1 MKKIMFFVAATLAL
15 AAVGCSKNDNAP
27 EEVKYVSE
35 LKLVFEGD
43 TRIGYTHDPSSGL
56 SFEWEEGDM
65 IKVYEE
71 DAVDYDFK
79 QLSYNASLGS
89 FVPLDESDKLEV
101 GKKYIAMSKT
111 LGSKTADGLL
121 WGKLSNTNTTFDDLP
136 MITDVFTAT
145 DETTIAT
152 MHHILGVIEIPV
164 KAAAEGT
171 TLNLIEVNL
180 YGSSNKISGDY
191 TVTVAAPYTI
201 IPVGGYN
208 NMSIK
213 NLSKPLST
221 STATSV
227 FIPVFPCSDETI
239 QIDYETTT
247 NANGFISAITSHT
260 LTVERGKI
268 TKISEQVLQ

>member
-1 MKKIMFFVAATLAL
+1 MKKIMFFIAATVVL
-15 AAVGCSKNDNAP
+15 AAIGCSKDDNAHK
-27 EEVKYVSE
+27 EVKYVSE

-89 FVPLDESDKLEV
+89 FVPIDEDDKLEV
-101 GKKYIAMSKT
+101 GKKYIAMST
-111 LGSKTADGLL
+111 SLGSKTADGLL
-121 WGKLSNTNTTFDDLP
+121 WGKLSNTDTTFDNLP

-152 MHHILGVIEIPV
+152 MHHILGMIEIPV

-201 IPVGGYN
+201 TPVGGYN

-227 FIPVFPCSDETI
+227 FIPVFPCSNETI

-247 NANGFISAITSHT
+247 NANGVISAITSHT